1 MLLEGRVLPKDVASI
16 NYISRKNKIMTP
28 LFSSIE
34 KSNNNHIDLIYKQI
48 KSFSQ
53 KKLDFM
59 VLVLNLILMIAEKV
73 QL

>member
-1 MLLEGRVLPKDVASI
+1 MLLRVSLPKDVASI

-34 KSNNNHIDLIYKQI
+34 SNNNHIDLIYKQI

-53 KKLDFM
+53 KKLDFA